1 MLGVTYLKYVNFV
14 HKFDYLVDGLD
25 LLKREELISQS
36 FVPTI
41 KLRIIIT
48 CE

>member
-1 MLGVTYLKYVNFV
+1 MIGVTYLKYVNFV
-14 HKFDYLVDGLD
+14 HKFGYFVDRVD
-25 LLKREELISQS
+25 LLKCEELISES
-36 FVPTI
+36 SLPTI